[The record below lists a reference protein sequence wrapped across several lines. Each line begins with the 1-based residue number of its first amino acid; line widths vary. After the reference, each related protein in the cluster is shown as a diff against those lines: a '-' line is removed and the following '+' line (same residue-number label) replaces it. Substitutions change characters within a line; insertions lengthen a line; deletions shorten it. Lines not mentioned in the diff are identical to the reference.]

1 VHGAVSNGGLAG
13 VLVEVRHGVLFIAPR
28 KKERGECERKEKQM
42 TTTVTQ
48 KKKKKIIEENSF
60 NLARSNAPSKN

>member
-1 VHGAVSNGGLAG
+1 
-13 VLVEVRHGVLFIAPR
+13 VLFIAPR